1 MDNDIRKAEYDPR
14 SEGPAMA
21 MPSTGLVGGAR
32 LAPSKPGALVVQ
44 LEEQS
49 MLTSQL
55 NERLEMLFEKVR
67 PVWQSPSQ
75 KADGSTEADRAEQPQ
90 YIEQIT
96 SNNRRI
102 RQAIAMV
109 NLMTEGL
116 EL

>member
-1 MDNDIRKAEYDPR
+1 MDQEMTKAVYDPR
-14 SEGPAMA
+14 SEGPATNA
-21 MPSTGLVGGAR
+21 GTRLGLQSR
-32 LAPSKPGALVVQ
+32 PGALVMR

-55 NERLEMLFEKVR
+55 NDRLESLFEKVR

-75 KADGSTEADRAEQPQ
+75 EADGSTEADRAEQPQ
-90 YIEQIT
+90 YIELVS

-102 RQAIAMV
+102 RQAITMV
-109 NLMTEGL
+109 NLMIEGL